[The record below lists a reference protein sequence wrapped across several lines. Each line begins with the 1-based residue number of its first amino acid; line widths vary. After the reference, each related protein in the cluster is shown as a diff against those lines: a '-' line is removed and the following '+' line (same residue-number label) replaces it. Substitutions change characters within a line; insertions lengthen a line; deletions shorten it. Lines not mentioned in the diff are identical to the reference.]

1 MGVPE
6 PTCRFTCQFPMFWSW
21 WFKPKKIY
29 INCWKLHRLKT
40 NSPPLSHSSSHLICL
55 VAQPYVPP
63 LQVNLVHGD
72 PPAGWGLL
80 GDASARHGA
89 PCEAGGLAV
98 GVVRAPPLGRRA
110 AGTEVDR
117 TGVSSGRRWATSC
130 HFGGRWARRQTQ
142 SAGTQKV
149 NV

>member
-21 WFKPKKIY
+21 WFNRKKY
-29 INCWKLHRLKT
+29 INKLLETAQTKNKQPT
-40 NSPPLSHSSSHLICL
+40 SVSSSHLICL

-63 LQVNLVHGD
+63 FQVNLVHGD

-89 PCEAGGLAV
+89 PCKAGGLAV
-98 GVVRAPPLGRRA
+98 GVVRAPPLGGRA
-110 AGTEVDR
+110 TGAEVDR